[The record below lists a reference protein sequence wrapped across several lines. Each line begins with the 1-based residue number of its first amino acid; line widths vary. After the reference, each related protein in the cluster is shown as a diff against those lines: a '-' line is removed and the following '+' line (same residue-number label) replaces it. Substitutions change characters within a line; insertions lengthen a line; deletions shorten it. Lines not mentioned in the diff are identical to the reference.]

1 VGLAARGQREGE
13 RGVEKIE
20 DTWLMRQLRVQA
32 REVLIESALGAVL
45 LTGITLML
53 PG

>member
-1 VGLAARGQREGE
+1 
-13 RGVEKIE
+13 VEKI
-20 DTWLMRQLRVQA
+20 DDSWLVRQLRRQA
-32 REVLIESALGAVL
+32 REVLVEAVLAAAL

>member
-1 VGLAARGQREGE
+1 MGLAARGQREGE
-13 RGVEKIE
+13 RGVEKI
-20 DTWLMRQLRVQA
+20 DDSWLVRQLRRQA
-32 REVLIESALGAVL
+32 REVLVEAVLAAAL